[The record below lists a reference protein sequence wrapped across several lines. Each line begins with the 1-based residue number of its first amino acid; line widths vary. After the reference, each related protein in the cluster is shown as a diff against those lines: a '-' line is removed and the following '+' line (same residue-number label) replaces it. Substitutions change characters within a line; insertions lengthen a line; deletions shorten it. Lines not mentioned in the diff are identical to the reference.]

1 MSKHWERCPRCDS
14 ARVTTIGR
22 IAMFFGLFGTGGC
35 LIWVG
40 LLFPPIW
47 IFAGI
52 LILASPF
59 SFLFPTMNQCRDCK
73 NTWVVGKAREWKEA
87 LDDVAEAKKAERKA
101 KKEEKKNIKN

>member
-14 ARVTTIGR
+14 ARVNTIG
-22 IAMFFGLFGTGGC
+22 GLAVFLGLVGSGSC

-40 LLFPPIW
+40 LIFPPIW
-47 IFAGI
+47 LVSGI

-59 SFLFPTMNQCRDCK
+59 SVLFPKMNHCKDCN

-101 KKEEKKNIKN
+101 KKEEKKNI